1 MRFEIISA
9 AEAVDD
15 MRKLSARNRS
25 TLRDAIEL
33 QSRHRPVVERR
44 SRIKRLQ
51 GLSQPQYRLRVDEFR
66 VYYDVDL
73 DERTVAVLGVVPKS
87 TSEEWMATWGIR
99 S

>member
-1 MRFEIISA
+1 MRFEIILA

-25 TLRDAIEL
+25 TLRDAIEIHL
-33 QSRHRPVVERR
+33 RHRPEMESR

-73 DERTVAVLGVVPKS
+73 GERTVAILGVVPKS
-87 TSEEWMATWGIR
+87 ASEKWLATWGIPK
-99 S
+99 